1 MSAAVVDVDGLTQA
15 MLRGDGAHAA
25 SFDLASD
32 KAYTVVTIGAT
43 HNDDS
48 ISAMVKRMGANP
60 ALSAVN
66 SPLLPSYLDLAQ
78 RDGRQYLVNFANSL
92 RAKPASEG
100 SE

>member
-1 MSAAVVDVDGLTQA
+1 MAALD
-15 MLRGDGAHAA
+15 
-25 SFDLASD
+25 
-32 KAYTVVTIGAT
+32 
-43 HNDDS
+43 
-48 ISAMVKRMGANP
+48 